1 MPTALTERLLW
12 LTVTVYSVICIDATG
27 KEPGTE
33 AASELGEVQT
43 EPIKNHT
50 VNFSC
55 ILYEKFGIINGYLVL
70 AHCTRSGPF
79 TYCGVGA

>member
-27 KEPGTE
+27 KEPGTD

-55 ILYEKFGIINGYLVL
+55 ILYEKFGIIWSLHIAQDRVPL
-70 AHCTRSGPF
+70 HI
-79 TYCGVGA
+79 VE